1 MTIEEVKTRSAQ
13 IVCLLLF
20 SISCFGQTPTAKP
33 VSHPF
38 LAADYGGNMVHI
50 VNPNGDVVWQYEV
63 TRPQDA
69 WLLKNGNVLL
79 TWLRGV
85 KEVTPDKKVV
95 WEYTT
100 KKPNEVH
107 SCQPLKNG
115 NYMVAVSG
123 PCVIYEIDKAGKI
136 QKNIKLKTNQKSTH
150 SQMRVVRKIENGNY
164 LVSHYSDKV
173 VREYDPNGKIVRE
186 IKMPKGCSAHAAY
199 RLKNGNT
206 LISTGDGHKIIEVDK
221 NDKIVW
227 QINEKDLK
235 GNPLRYIA
243 GLQRLNN
250 GNTVVANWGGHG
262 HVGGQPQIFEVTRD
276 KKVVWQVFDF
286 KKFST
291 PEYCSQVMY
300 ICNMVQY

>member
-1 MTIEEVKTRSAQ
+1 
-13 IVCLLLF
+13 
-20 SISCFGQTPTAKP
+20 
-33 VSHPF
+33 
-38 LAADYGGNMVHI
+38 MVHI

-136 QKNIKLKTNQKSTH
+136 QKNIKLKTNQKGTH
-150 SQMRVVRKIENGNY
+150 SQMRIVRKIENGPS
-164 LVSHYSDKV
+164 V
-173 VREYDPNGKIVRE
+173 
-186 IKMPKGCSAHAAY
+186 
-199 RLKNGNT
+199 
-206 LISTGDGHKIIEVDK
+206 
-221 NDKIVW
+221 
-227 QINEKDLK
+227 
-235 GNPLRYIA
+235 
-243 GLQRLNN
+243 
-250 GNTVVANWGGHG
+250 
-262 HVGGQPQIFEVTRD
+262 
-276 KKVVWQVFDF
+276 
-286 KKFST
+286 
-291 PEYCSQVMY
+291 
-300 ICNMVQY
+300 